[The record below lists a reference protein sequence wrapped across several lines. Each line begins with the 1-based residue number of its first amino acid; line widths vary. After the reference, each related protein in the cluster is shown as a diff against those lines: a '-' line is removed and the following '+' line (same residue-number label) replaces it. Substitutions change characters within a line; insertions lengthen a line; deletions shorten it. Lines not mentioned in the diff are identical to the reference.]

1 MKKHEIPLE
10 RKIQKKEKEKSKE
23 IDKIKGHRE

>member
-10 RKIQKKEKEKSKE
+10 RKIQKKEKSKE